1 MKEKS
6 ITARYTAFFFCLL
19 IGIPLLCSC
28 TSETKTAETVAN
40 PSSPAV
46 PTDKELLEI
55 GIQKLDKW
63 GNYWKKKGAD
73 IQGFEL
79 EQEFIYEPL
88 EWPGENVYT
97 EESPLKNYQ
106 IPHPAGEGVV
116 DIYSYKLVFGEDREL
131 SFNPDSEVV
140 YYRSDGMRER
150 LLFIGPSGV
159 FEDAVWVTED
169 HLAVGGHIQKEE
181 AFVPVVWLIHPKA
194 NKYALYESNFTTQ
207 DYAPENYLKERLVDL
222 DSRP

>member
-6 ITARYTAFFFCLL
+6 RRARYTAFFYCLM
-19 IGIPLLCSC
+19 IGMPLLLSC
-28 TSETKTAETVAN
+28 TSETKTAVTVAT
-40 PSSPAV
+40 PSSPAA

-55 GIQKLDKW
+55 GIQKLGEW
-63 GNYWKKKGAD
+63 SGYWKKKGAD
-73 IQGFEL
+73 IQGFKL
-79 EQEFIYEPL
+79 EQEYVYEPL

-97 EESPLKNYQ
+97 EESPLKSYQ

-116 DIYSYKLVFGEDREL
+116 DIYSYKLVINEDQGL

-169 HLAVGGHIQKEE
+169 HLLVGGHIQKEN
-181 AFVPVVWLIHPKA
+181 AFVPVVWLINPEAH
-194 NKYALYESNFTTQ
+194 KYALYESSFTTQ
-207 DYAPENYLKERLVDL
+207 DHASESYLKEKLEDL
-222 DSRP
+222 DILL